1 MQARGPANVV
11 SCRVPVAVQG
21 GGTTAAEPPASALG
35 ESALH
40 FGDVAEAA
48 RGASVVVA
56 VDGAEAEAVLVDS
69 SAAASDGVAFGGV
82 RQWGV

>member
-1 MQARGPANVV
+1 MV

-21 GGTTAAEPPASALG
+21 GGTAAAEPPASALG

-40 FGDVAEAA
+40 FGDVTEEA
-48 RGASVVVA
+48 RGAPVVVA
-56 VDGAEAEAVLVDS
+56 VDRAEAEAILVDS

-82 RQWGV
+82 REWGI

>member
-1 MQARGPANVV
+1 MV
-11 SCRVPVAVQG
+11 SRRVPVAVQG
-21 GGTTAAEPPASALG
+21 GGTAAAEPPASALG

-40 FGDVAEAA
+40 LGDVAEDA

-56 VDGAEAEAVLVDS
+56 VDRAEAEAVLVNF

-82 RQWGV
+82 GEWGI